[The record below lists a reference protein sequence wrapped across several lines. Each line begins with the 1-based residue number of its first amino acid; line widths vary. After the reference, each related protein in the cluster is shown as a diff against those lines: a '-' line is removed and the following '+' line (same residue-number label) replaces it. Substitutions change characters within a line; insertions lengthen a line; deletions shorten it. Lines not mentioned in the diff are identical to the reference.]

1 MDDLMFLVLTAALFA
16 ATLGLGVLCASLMEH
31 KENKS

>member
-16 ATLGLGVLCASLMEH
+16 ATLGFGVLCARLMEH
-31 KENKS
+31 KS